1 MLAIERRNEIL
12 EKLQNDRRVV
22 VSELSQIYEVS
33 EETIRRD
40 LDKLVQ
46 DGFAI
51 KSYGGA
57 VINENV
63 NIELPFN
70 IRKNRNIVGKQH
82 IAELVSEQ
90 IKDGDSIMLDAS
102 STAVYVAKTLL
113 EQGKK
118 NLTVLTNSVE
128 IIIEL
133 FGAQDWKVLSTGG
146 ESREGSFALVGY
158 QTDRMLRSYHVDKAI
173 ISAKGIDMNAG
184 LTDSDDAQQQVIW
197 GLIKYNDNNVKL
209 PTGVTAETATAAKID
224 LALSKVA
231 ALNGF
236 TESTDKTKIEVSAAG
251 IYAIK
256 AEETGFT
263 YKTATAYVGF
273 GEPYPA
279 LTKCRSNS

>member
-40 LDKLVQ
+40 LDRLVQ

-118 NLTVLTNSVE
+118 NLTV
-128 IIIEL
+128 
-133 FGAQDWKVLSTGG
+133 STGG

-184 LTDSDDAQQQVIW
+184 LTDSDDLHANNKRTMLTRAKEKILAVDSSKFDQVAFAEIGSLDQITTIVTDAKPETRW
-197 GLIKYNDNNVKL
+197 LQHFDKIGVKC
-209 PTGVTAETATAAKID
+209 
-224 LALSKVA
+224 
-231 ALNGF
+231 
-236 TESTDKTKIEVSAAG
+236 
-251 IYAIK
+251 IYPK
-256 AEETGFT
+256 
-263 YKTATAYVGF
+263 
-273 GEPYPA
+273 
-279 LTKCRSNS
+279 

>member
-51 KSYGGA
+51 KSHGGA

-133 FGAQDWKVLSTGG
+133 LGRRIGRFSTGG

-184 LTDSDDAQQQVIW
+184 LTDSDDLHANNKRTMLTRAKKNSCCRQQ
-197 GLIKYNDNNVKL
+197 
-209 PTGVTAETATAAKID
+209 
-224 LALSKVA
+224 
-231 ALNGF
+231 
-236 TESTDKTKIEVSAAG
+236 
-251 IYAIK
+251 
-256 AEETGFT
+256 
-263 YKTATAYVGF
+263 
-273 GEPYPA
+273 
-279 LTKCRSNS
+279 

>member
-1 MLAIERRNEIL
+1 M
-12 EKLQNDRRVV
+12 
-22 VSELSQIYEVS
+22 
-33 EETIRRD
+33 
-40 LDKLVQ
+40 
-46 DGFAI
+46 
-51 KSYGGA
+51 
-57 VINENV
+57 INENV

-184 LTDSDDAQQQVIW
+184 LTDSDDLHANYKRTM
-197 GLIKYNDNNVKL
+197 L
-209 PTGVTAETATAAKID
+209 TRAKE
-224 LALSKVA
+224 
-231 ALNGF
+231 N
-236 TESTDKTKIEVSAAG
+236 T
-251 IYAIK
+251 
-256 AEETGFT
+256 
-263 YKTATAYVGF
+263 
-273 GEPYPA
+273 GEPPVLRRQVRHFLSGLCIYCTDRA
-279 LTKCRSNS
+279 KKIQE